1 MTVREV
7 SEHFPD
13 HAYTTVLTVLDRLER
28 KGMVRRIRG
37 ARAHRY
43 VPTGSRDEYAAA
55 LMREAL
61 SSTPDPNA
69 ALAFFA
75 GSVSPEEAEVL
86 RGFSAG
92 RTRGRAAAGG
102 PGDPERPV
110 GCGGGG
116 HVRPGPNMAFGL
128 ALAGAGPSGAVA
140 LCRP

>member
-1 MTVREV
+1 MQLGGLEQQVIAVLWEAAPAEMTVREV

-43 VPTGSRDEYAAA
+43 VPTGSREEYPPA

-86 RGFSAG
+86 RGILSG
-92 RTRGRAAAGG
+92 RESGQSRRGRAG
-102 PGDPERPV
+102 
-110 GCGGGG
+110 
-116 HVRPGPNMAFGL
+116 
-128 ALAGAGPSGAVA
+128 
-140 LCRP
+140 